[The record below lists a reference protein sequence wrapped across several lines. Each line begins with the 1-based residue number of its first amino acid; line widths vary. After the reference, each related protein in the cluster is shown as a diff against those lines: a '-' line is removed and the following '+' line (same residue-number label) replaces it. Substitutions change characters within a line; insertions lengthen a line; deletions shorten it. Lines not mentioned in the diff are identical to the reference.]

1 MQKYSIVEFNDEN
14 TVEIIPSSWISFDKK
29 TTLWP
34 NTISPAILKKYL
46 KNNTQPNDD
55 WTSVHIRVLG
65 HADNLT
71 EAMKK
76 AERAQDTSQLSS
88 SDDST
93 SDTTNTRQ
101 KKSQHKHHNLSDE
114 DDEDDALASK
124 NQYKINSEKGPKS
137 NKNKSIQRDEAEKSK
152 KISYQNLNSSSNEED
167 DLASGNQCTVNSD
180 KRPNVPSFP
189 DNELNLQRDSQADP
203 VLSNK
208 SNTTIQRSE
217 VEKSKNIQQIKEGIL
232 TKIFKLMEEVRF
244 ETVALKK
251 GQQEIK
257 VKLDTL
263 LTHNDNSVIN
273 TFSHLLPICSMESFD
288 EIDQGLK
295 NSEENFISLI
305 KYLNLGSGETVKA
318 LVPSVMKL
326 LMKKTVSMHFSGS
339 GKQKNVIFLQLRLLL
354 QYLRL
359 CRKKYQMY
367 PEMKF
372 CKKYQNSLQKV
383 ETEKEEEKKDFRNL
397 QIRFFL
403 S

>member
-1 MQKYSIVEFNDEN
+1 MQMQKYSIVEFNDEN
-14 TVEIIPSSWISFDKK
+14 TVEIIPSSWISFDKE

-339 GKQKNVIFLQLRLLL
+339 GKQKKRDFSATKVAAAVFEVVSKKIPNVSRNEI
-354 QYLRL
+354 
-359 CRKKYQMY
+359 
-367 PEMKF
+367 
-372 CKKYQNSLQKV
+372 LQKISKFLA
-383 ETEKEEEKKDFRNL
+383 ESGDREGGRKE
-397 QIRFFL
+397 RF
-403 S
+403 SKSTN